1 MRTTI
6 TIDRDLLAKA
16 QAYTGLTDVSAIVD
30 EALRAPCNAKQR
42 GGLRASAAVS
52 RTLKALAVVGRKGLK
67 IWTRDKRL
75 HKVAE
80 ELGVNAVLRH

>member
-30 EALRAPCNAKQR
+30 EALRALVQR
-42 GGLRASAAVS
+42 EAARRLASVGGSQPDFEGAR
-52 RTLKALAVVGRKGLK
+52 RR
-67 IWTRDKRL
+67 R
-75 HKVAE
+75 
-80 ELGVNAVLRH
+80 